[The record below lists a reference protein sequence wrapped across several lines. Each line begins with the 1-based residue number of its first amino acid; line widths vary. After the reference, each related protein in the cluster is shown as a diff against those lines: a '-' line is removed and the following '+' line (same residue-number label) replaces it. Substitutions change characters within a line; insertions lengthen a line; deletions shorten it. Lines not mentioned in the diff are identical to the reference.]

1 MAKQK
6 VDLGCLIKLNYW
18 KLTGGSLV
26 KDKQIWVKPEIETLG
41 SAQELIDG
49 LGGGKEPGPSDNQI
63 VDVNIEFS

>member
-1 MAKQK
+1 MSHK
-6 VDLGCLIKLNYW
+6 VKLS
-18 KLTGGSLV
+18 KVKGGSLV

-49 LGGGKEPGPSDNQI
+49 LGGGKEPGPTDNQI